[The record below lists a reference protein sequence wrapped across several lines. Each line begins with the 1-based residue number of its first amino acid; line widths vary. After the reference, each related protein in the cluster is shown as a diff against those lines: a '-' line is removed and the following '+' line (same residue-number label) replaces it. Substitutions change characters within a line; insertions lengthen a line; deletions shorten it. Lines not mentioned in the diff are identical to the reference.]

1 MSRMITKA
9 QNRILK
15 QRIDKKFVTPEDDTA
30 SVRVQ
35 SGGVV
40 AVGNAS
46 YKSETNGI
54 KPGKIVEA
62 VNIGTAANAKY
73 VAKFGNSVRNFDD
86 LIQSAITQT
95 LSSTPISSD
104 SSPEPFMTVTPTTN
118 ITVTGFV
125 GSTFTGSQVY
135 TLTNTGT
142 VALNW
147 SITHAWSWV
156 DLTSSTGSLAIG
168 ANTTITV
175 SIDEVE
181 SAALAVGAY
190 TDMIVFNVVA
200 A

>member
-15 QRIDKKFVTPEDDTA
+15 RRIDKKFVTPEADTA
-30 SVRVQ
+30 NVRVQ

-73 VAKFGNSVRNFDD
+73 VAKFGNSASTFGDS
-86 LIQSAITQT
+86 IQAAITQA
-95 LSSTPISSD
+95 LSSTPISGE
-104 SSPEPFMTVTPTTN
+104 SSPEPFMTVTPATN
-118 ITVTGFV
+118 ITVAGFV
-125 GSTFTGSQVY
+125 GGTFTGSQVY

-168 ANTTITV
+168 ANTTVTV

-181 SAALAVGAY
+181 AAALAVGAY